1 MKKIILLILLLLL
14 TINTF
19 AQFDSLLF
27 YKEMRIQGENQDV
40 DGKSVIFPLGD
51 ENKDG
56 CDDVMLFDCDKKS
69 GFIYYGGSPMST
81 TPIDSIKFY
90 DEINHHGSIAVIDL
104 NNDGYNDIIVST
116 VVYLDSGNSHYG
128 PMRVYYGGERI
139 ETTPSLTFSIPE
151 GARSAFPTVLKD
163 FNGDGKNELVLYD
176 AFLPN
181 SKKQFGTFYF
191 YNTKAE
197 FDTIPE
203 YTITGD
209 SVSQFF
215 LYPGVTS
222 SGDINGDG
230 KTDFTVNGYIMNGNE
245 FLDSFRR
252 FYLGNEE
259 FELEPDITYY
269 QSEHKFNVTYMTIIN
284 DINGDKKD
292 DILMKDYGFYPYY
305 YYNVILYGG
314 VPLDTIPAIG
324 LNTQNEG
331 ISTERTYSLGDVNGD
346 GFNDFFSQALNFGY
360 RDIKL
365 WVGGREMPY
374 TSGNEA
380 NKTWYGTSDGFG
392 RTLSNVGDVDGD
404 GVNDLI
410 IGQIPYGMDLCSNYY
425 CCKSKIYIIKG
436 DTSVVGDTLAVGVK
450 EKYPSLN
457 GYRLYEAYPN
467 PFNPT
472 TTIKYTIPTNAVI
485 VRSLPSGGATWQ
497 SNEIASPPTSV
508 RNDVV
513 NVTLKVYD
521 ILGREVATLVNEQK
535 HAGTYQVTFD
545 ASNLPSSV
553 YFYRLQVNDFTTSK
567 KMMLIK

>member
-1 MKKIILLILLLLL
+1 MKKMILLILLL

-27 YKEMRIQGENQDV
+27 YKEMRIKSSSQDIPANV
-40 DGKSVIFPLGD
+40 VIFPLGD

-69 GFIYYGGSPMST
+69 GFIYYGGRPMSK
-81 TPIDSIKFY
+81 TPIDSLKFY
-90 DEINHHGSIAVIDL
+90 DEINDHGSIAVIDL

-116 VVYLDSGNSHYG
+116 VVYPDSGNSHYG

-139 ETTPSLTFSIPE
+139 ETTPSLTFNIPE
-151 GARSAFPTVLKD
+151 GARSAFPKVLKD
-163 FNGDGKNELVLYD
+163 FNGDGKEELVLWD
-176 AFLPN
+176 PFLPN
-181 SKKQFGTFYF
+181 SKQPFGTLYF

-209 SVSQFF
+209 SVSQYR
-215 LYPGVTS
+215 LWSGINS

-230 KTDFTVNGYIMNGNE
+230 KTDFTVYGYIMNGNE

-305 YYNVILYGG
+305 YNNVILYGG

-410 IGQIPYGMDLCSNYY
+410 IGQALYGDSPTTVCNRGA
-425 CCKSKIYIIKG
+425 IYIIKG

-485 VRSLPSGGATWQ
+485 TRSEATWQ

-508 RNDVV
+508 RNDLV

-535 HAGTYQVTFD
+535 SAGTYQVTFN
-545 ASNLPSSV
+545 AGNLPSGV
-553 YFYRLQVNDFTTSK
+553 YFYRLQVNDFVTSK

>member
-1 MKKIILLILLLLL
+1 MKKMILLILLL

-27 YKEMRIQGENQDV
+27 YKEMRIKSSSQDIPANV
-40 DGKSVIFPLGD
+40 VIFPLGD

-81 TPIDSIKFY
+81 TPIDSIQFY
-90 DEINHHGSIAVIDL
+90 DSITVGGSIAVIDL
-104 NNDGYNDIIVST
+104 NNDGCKDIIIPT
-116 VVYLDSGNSHYG
+116 VRKKLSGGFILG
-128 PMRVYYGGERI
+128 PIKVYYGGERI
-139 ETTPSLTFSIPE
+139 QTSPGLTFNPPK
-151 GARSAFPTVLKD
+151 GATGAVPNALKD
-163 FNGDGKNELVLYD
+163 FNGDGKEELVLWD
-176 AFLPN
+176 ANLPY
-181 SKKQFGTFYF
+181 SKKQFGTLYF

-209 SVSQFF
+209 SVSQYR
-215 LYPGVTS
+215 LWSGINS

-230 KTDFTVNGYIMNGNE
+230 RTDFTVDGYIMNGNE

-269 QSEHKFNVTYMTIIN
+269 QSEHKFNVIPMAIIN

-292 DILMKDYGFYPYY
+292 DILMEDYGFYPYY
-305 YYNVILYGG
+305 YHEVILYGG

-324 LNTQNEG
+324 LNTQNVG
-331 ISTERTYSLGDVNGD
+331 ISPERTYSLGDVNGD

-410 IGQIPYGMDLCSNYY
+410 IGQALYGDSPTTVCNRGA
-425 CCKSKIYIIKG
+425 IYIIKG

-485 VRSLPSGGATWQ
+485 TRSEATWQ

-508 RNDVV
+508 RNDLV

-535 HAGTYQVTFD
+535 SAGTYQVTFN
-545 ASNLPSSV
+545 AGNLPSGV
-553 YFYRLQVNDFTTSK
+553 YFYRLQVNDFVTSK